1 MKPLPA
7 SIYTGEV
14 GHTRLRPR
22 HHALRY
28 KMYSILV
35 DIDGA
40 DAQPKAGPLFSIGA
54 FNAIS
59 FATRDH
65 GRGDAEL
72 RGWVEEKLAAAGV
85 EQSLGRIQLL
95 TAPRTFGLNFNPL
108 SVYFCHDA
116 QDQLA
121 GMIFEVNNFHSG
133 RCAYAFAVD
142 KPGARTLRFSC
153 PKEFFVSPFNP
164 VDGEYSFRLDRDEN
178 HYRLGIQLVRNGQI
192 EMSAVHRAERQ
203 PLNARSVLTTKF
215 RHPFN
220 TLSIVGAILI
230 EALKLRLKGLATHA
244 PRRGTID
251 TQSRSL

>member
-1 MKPLPA
+1 MMPLPA

-35 DIDGA
+35 DIDGP
-40 DAQPKAGPLFSIGA
+40 DAKPKAGPLFSIGP
-54 FNAIS
+54 FNAVS
-59 FATRDH
+59 FAPRDH
-65 GRGDAEL
+65 GRGDGEL
-72 RGWVEEKLAAAGV
+72 RGWVEEKLQAAGV
-85 EQSLGRIQLL
+85 GDTIGRIQLL
-95 TAPRTFGLNFNPL
+95 TAPRTFGVNFNPL
-108 SVYFCHDA
+108 SVFFCHDR
-116 QDQLA
+116 DDRLA
-121 GMIFEVNNFHSG
+121 GIIFEVNNFHSG
-133 RCAYAFAVD
+133 RCAYAFRVD
-142 KPGARTLRFSC
+142 DPEARTLRFACS
-153 PKEFFVSPFNP
+153 KAFFVSPFNP
-164 VDGEYSFRLDRDEN
+164 VDGEYNFRLDRDED
-178 HYRLGIQLVRNGQI
+178 HYRLGIQLVRNNQI

-203 PLNARSVLTTKF
+203 PLTSRSLLATKF

>member
-1 MKPLPA
+1 MRPLPA
-7 SIYTGEV
+7 SLYAGDV
-14 GHTRLRPR
+14 GHTRVRPR

-28 KMYSILV
+28 KMYSVLV
-35 DIDGA
+35 DIDGPEA
-40 DAQPKAGPLFSIGA
+40 RPKAGPLFSIGP

-59 FATRDH
+59 FAAKDH
-65 GRGDAEL
+65 GRGDKNL
-72 RGWVEEKLAAAGV
+72 RLWVEEKLTAEGV
-85 EQSLGRIQLL
+85 ERPLGRIQLL
-95 TAPRTFGLNFNPL
+95 TAPRTFGLSFNPL
-108 SVYFCHDA
+108 SVFFCHDR
-116 QDQLA
+116 QDRLV

-142 KPGARTLRFSC
+142 DPDARTLRFSC
-153 PKEFFVSPFNP
+153 PKAFFVSPFNP
-164 VDGEYSFRLDRDEN
+164 VDGEYSFRLDRDEG
-178 HYRLGIQLVRNGQI
+178 HYRLGIQLIREGQV
-192 EMSAVHRAERQ
+192 EMSAIHRAERQ
-203 PLNARSVLTTKF
+203 PLNAGTVLATKI